1 MSQASPD
8 GAPLLAPASSAGAS
22 GPVECLGRTFE
33 SEDARRRWYL
43 ERLRE
48 KLPELRKR
56 PDFPVGEDEAILRMS
71 DPPWHT
77 ACPNPFLGE
86 FIEHSGRPYEPGEP
100 YHREPF
106 SVDVSEGKANP
117 LYKAHGYHTKVPH
130 LAIVPSILHYT
141 KPGDI
146 VLDGYCGSGMTG
158 VAAQWCG
165 TAPAEYRREVE
176 ARWKAEGR
184 DPPDWGIRRAVL
196 GDLSPA
202 ATFIAAGY
210 NIPFEADAFARAGR
224 NLLDEAEAEIGWMYE
239 TRHTDGTT
247 ARINYTVWSEVF
259 ACPDCSGEVVFVEEA
274 LDPATKRV
282 RSAFPCPHCRAALT
296 KRRLDRLHDSVFDT
310 ALGRPVR
317 LPRRKPVLINYSV
330 EGRKHEKTPDEEDRA
345 VLRRIE
351 AMDVPA
357 EIPVDRMMHAPEEEE
372 GWGDEW
378 RPGVAAFSHVHHL
391 FVPRAAHAV
400 SAMWHRFR
408 IGEGRVDRA
417 VLFLVEQ
424 AIAGISVQNRY
435 GPLHYSQV
443 NRYMSGR
450 IRTMSQHAECS
461 PWYILD
467 GKLARLSKAFSP
479 MRSIS
484 GAAAIT
490 TGDCARIPA
499 PSASFDYVFTDP
511 PFGYNLA
518 YGELNF
524 LTEAFHRVFTNRR
537 PEAIVSRTQE
547 KGLDEYRR
555 LMRDGFAEYCRVLK
569 PGRWMTVVF
578 HNSMNAIWNAIQEA
592 ISDAGFVIADVR
604 ILDKQQGTFNQVL
617 AAGAVERDLVI
628 SAYRPNE
635 GLEERFQPIAGTE
648 SGVWDFVRAHLRQL
662 PVAVRSG
669 GVVEVLAT
677 RQRHVLFDR
686 MVAFHVGRGVLVPMS
701 ASEFYAGLVRRY
713 PERDAM
719 FFLPDQVVEY
729 DRKRL
734 LAGEV
739 RQPTLFV
746 VNEDTAIQWLRRE
759 LRAKPRTFQQLHP
772 HFIKAMAAWSKHESV
787 IELSLLLEENFLPY
801 DGEGPVPGP
810 IHGYLSNRHRELRN
824 LSKTHSDLRRKAK
837 NRWYV
842 PDPNKEADLEKVRD
856 RALLR
861 EFQKYRD
868 PQLRRLRVFRT
879 EAIRAGFRQAWR
891 DRNYDAILT
900 VAEKIPD
907 NILHEDPQL
916 LMSYDHAQTRK
927 DQQR

>member
-1 MSQASPD
+1 MSPNPVAAALLRASV
-8 GAPLLAPASSAGAS
+8 AAS

-33 SEDARRRWYL
+33 SEEARRRWYR

-48 KLPELRKR
+48 KLPELKKH

-86 FIEHSGRPYEPGEP
+86 FIEHSGRARGPEERYR
-100 YHREPF
+100 REPF
-106 SVDVSEGKANP
+106 SVDVSAGKTHP

-165 TAPAEYRREVE
+165 TAPPEYRREIE

-184 DPPDWGIRRAVL
+184 DPPEWGARRAVL

-202 ATFIAAGY
+202 ATFIAANY
-210 NIPFEADAFARAGR
+210 NIPFDVDAFAAAAR
-224 NLLDEAEAEIGWMYE
+224 NLLEEAEAEIGWMYE
-239 TRHTDGTT
+239 TRHRDGTT

-259 ACPDCSGEVVFVEEA
+259 ACPDCSGEVVFIEEA
-274 LDPATKRV
+274 LDPETKRV
-282 RSAFPCPHCRAALT
+282 RRAFPCPECRAVLT
-296 KRRLDRLHDSVFDT
+296 KKRLDRLRDSRFDT
-310 ALGRPVR
+310 GLGRVAH
-317 LPRRKPVLINYSV
+317 LPRRKPVLIHYSV
-330 EGRKHEKTPDEEDRA
+330 AGQKHEKTPDEEDRA
-345 VLRRIE
+345 LLRRIE
-351 AMDVPA
+351 AMDLPP
-357 EIPVDRMMHAPEEEE
+357 EIPVDRMMHAPEEDER
-372 GWGDEW
+372 WGDEW
-378 RPGVAAFSHVHHL
+378 RSGVSAFTHVHHL
-391 FVPRAAHAV
+391 FVLRAAHALAAV
-400 SAMWHRFR
+400 WRRA
-408 IGEGRVDRA
+408 GAGRVDRA
-417 VLFLVEQ
+417 VRFLVEQ
-424 AIAGISVQNRY
+424 AIVGISVQNRY

-443 NRYMSGR
+443 NRYMAGR
-450 IRTMSQHAECS
+450 IRTMSQHAEPS
-461 PWYILD
+461 PWYILG
-467 GKLARLSKAFSP
+467 GKLSRLAKAFSP
-479 MRSIS
+479 MRSVP
-484 GAAAIT
+484 GMAATT

-499 PSASFDYVFTDP
+499 PPESFDYVFTDP
-511 PFGYNLA
+511 PFGHNLA

-524 LTEAFHRVFTNRR
+524 LPEAFHGVFTNRR
-537 PEAIVSRTQE
+537 PEAIVSRTQQ
-547 KGLDEYRR
+547 KGFDEYRR
-555 LMRDGFAEYCRVLK
+555 LMRDGFAEYCRLLK

-617 AAGAVERDLVI
+617 AAGAVEQDLVI

-635 GLEERFQPIAGTE
+635 GLEGRFRPEAGTE

-662 PVAVRSG
+662 PVVVQSG
-669 GVVEVLAT
+669 GAIEALAS
-677 RQRHVLFDR
+677 RQRQVLFDR
-686 MVAFHVGRGVLVPMS
+686 MVAFHVGRSVLVPMS
-701 ASEFYAGLVRRY
+701 AAEFYAGLVRLF

-729 DRKRL
+729 DRRRL
-734 LAGEV
+734 LAGGV
-739 RQPTLFV
+739 RQPIPFV
-746 VNEDTAIQWLRRE
+746 VSEGTAIQWLRRE

-772 HFIKAMAAWSKHESV
+772 HFIKAMAAWSRHETV
-787 IELSLLLEENFLPY
+787 IELSVLLEENFLPY
-801 DGEGPVPGP
+801 EGEGPVPDP
-810 IHGYLSNRHRELRN
+810 IHCYLSKTHRELRN
-824 LSKTHSDLRRKAK
+824 LPKTHSDLRQKAK

-842 PDPNKEADLEKVRD
+842 ANPNREADLEKVRE

-861 EFQKYRD
+861 EFQKYED
-868 PQLRRLRVFRT
+868 PRTRRLRVFRT
-879 EAIRAGFRQAWR
+879 EAVRAGFRRAWR
-891 DRNYDAILT
+891 DREYDAILT

-916 LMSYDHAQTRK
+916 LMWYDHAQTRK
-927 DQQR
+927 AQQG